1 MSEPVKAETEEKAGA
16 KLVTVLYSIGRDLY
30 RVIKPAPERD
40 IWLSTAKQDTP
51 PPELQARGPFIGIVK
66 SGDGWRKA
74 YSVDWSVV
82 RPGGQNTL
90 PEDDALVA
98 DYMAAMP
105 KAAGKKS

>member
-40 IWLSTAKQDTP
+40 IWLSTAKQTGDAP
-51 PPELQARGPFIGIVK
+51 DLVARGPFIGIVK

-82 RPGGQNTL
+82 RPGGQNTI
-90 PEDDALVA
+90 PEDDVLVI
-98 DYMAAMP
+98 DYAAAIP
-105 KAAGKKS
+105 KPVSKKS